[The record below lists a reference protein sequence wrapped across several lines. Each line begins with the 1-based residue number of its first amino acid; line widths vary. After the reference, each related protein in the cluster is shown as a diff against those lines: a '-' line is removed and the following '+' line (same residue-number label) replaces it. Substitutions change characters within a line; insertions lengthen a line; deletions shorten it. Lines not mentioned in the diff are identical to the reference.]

1 MLRAEM
7 GGENS
12 QRKVK
17 QVFKNLKQRPGRKP
31 NISSSVFPKPRR
43 SDVLLGCE
51 PRHPHALSCS
61 LIPVSWPDPVLL
73 LLGWAPVSHAH
84 ISEGGASLKKLA
96 IPSKRED
103 VGPAPESRGHLS
115 WEEVP
120 GGEVSAPDATHCI
133 LLRRELS
140 SVAYSL
146 ATIACWWESFLG
158 SRSLA

>member
-51 PRHPHALSCS
+51 PRHPHALSYLFPGQTLCS
-61 LIPVSWPDPVLL
+61 SFWAGLLCLMLISLRVLL
-73 LLGWAPVSHAH
+73 LLK
-84 ISEGGASLKKLA
+84 SL
-96 IPSKRED
+96 PF
-103 VGPAPESRGHLS
+103 PARGRMSALLLS
-115 WEEVP
+115 P
-120 GGEVSAPDATHCI
+120 GDT
-133 LLRRELS
+133 
-140 SVAYSL
+140 
-146 ATIACWWESFLG
+146 
-158 SRSLA
+158 